1 MGAMPEGSTAVAK
14 GQKRTNREAKKPKAD
29 KKKGAATPGTVS
41 SALSKPK
48 PGAAATDKRK

>member
-1 MGAMPEGSTAVAK
+1 MPEGSTVVAK
-14 GQKRTNREAKKPKAD
+14 GQKRTNREAKKPKTD

-48 PGAAATDKRK
+48 PVAAATEKRK